1 MALGVYSGSS
11 SSSIVVSISVWDKC
25 TTMLLLPRAPLI
37 TLWLAFN
44 LALIVQEPMKK
55 IASVQ
60 AATGGG
66 SMLGDVNISAILDS
80 FSVSYDKRVR
90 PNYGG
95 PPVEVGVTMY
105 VLSISSLSEVKM
117 DFTLDFYFRQ
127 FWTDPRLAYRKRPGV
142 ETLSVGSEFIKNIW
156 VPDTFFVNEKQS
168 YFHIATTS
176 NEFIRVHHS
185 GSITRSI
192 RLTITA
198 SCPMNLQYFPM
209 DRQLCHIEIESF
221 GYTMRDIRYKW
232 NEGPNS
238 VGVSSEVSLPQFK
251 VLGHRQRAMEISL
264 TTGNYSRLACE
275 IQFVRSMGYYLIQIY
290 IPSGLIVII
299 SWVSFWLNRNAT
311 PARVALGV
319 TTVLTM
325 TTLMSS
331 TNAALPKISYVKSI
345 DVYLGTCFVMVFASL
360 LEYATVGYMA
370 KRIQMRKQRFMAI
383 QKIAEQKKQQ
393 LDGVQ
398 QPPNPNP
405 NAGDHGHGHGHGHSH
420 GHPHAPKQTEVRFKV
435 HDPKAHSKGGT
446 LENTV
451 NGGRGGP
458 PVGPPGSGPQGGGGG
473 GGGGGGA
480 PEGGDAEAAVPS
492 HLLHPGKVKKDI
504 NKLLGIT
511 PSDIDKYSRIVF
523 PVCFVCFNLM
533 YWIIYLHVSD
543 VVADD
548 LVLLGEEK

>member
-1 MALGVYSGSS
+1 MTTMGSFHAASGSL
-11 SSSIVVSISVWDKC
+11 VLLAATAV
-25 TTMLLLPRAPLI
+25 LLPATHRAPF
-37 TLWLAFN
+37 AY
-44 LALIVQEPMKK
+44 
-55 IASVQ
+55 

-117 DFTLDFYFRQ
+117 SPVSYQDFTLDFYFRQ
-127 FWTDPRLAYRKRPGV
+127 FWTDPRLAFKQRTGV

-176 NEFIRVHHS
+176 NEFIRIHHS

-232 NEGPNS
+232 NAGLQSVGISNEVELPQFRVLGHRQRQTTIHLSTVGYTMRDIRYKWNEGPNS
-238 VGVSSEVSLPQFK
+238 VGVSNEVSLPQFK

-370 KRIQMRKQRFMAI
+370 KRIQMRKNRF
-383 QKIAEQKKQQ
+383 QKIAESMKAASENP
-393 LDGVQ
+393 G
-398 QPPNPNP
+398 PPRVP
-405 NAGDHGHGHGHGHSH
+405 GDHGD
-420 GHPHAPKQTEVRFKV
+420 HAPKQTWSHVVQEVRFKV

-446 LENTV
+446 LENTI
-451 NGGRGGP
+451 NGRADEETA
-458 PVGPPGSGPQGGGGG
+458 
-473 GGGGGGA
+473 GA
-480 PEGGDAEAAVPS
+480 PQ
-492 HLLHPGKVKKDI
+492 HIIHPGKDI
-504 NKLLGIT
+504 TKLYGMSRPCIT

-533 YWIIYLHVSD
+533 YWIIYLHISD

-548 LVLLGEEK
+548 LVLLEEAK